1 MCIFQIMNN
10 TKNKTLQELS
20 LKQFAKRLVALMP
33 RLTRGMIT
41 QERSYFTRGVI
52 TLPQL
57 WALQI
62 VAEMDAC
69 SMRDLAQ
76 ALALKSSTVTGLVDR
91 LVKLG
96 LVRRYNSQEDRRV
109 VLAAITPKGRKILNH
124 LQEENH
130 EATIRLFKNI
140 TAQERAIYL
149 DILEKIVNKLSSQ
162 KERPR
167 RK

>member
-1 MCIFQIMNN
+1 MRIFLIMNN
-10 TKNKTLQELS
+10 TKNKTLSELS
-20 LKQFAKRLVALMP
+20 LKQFAERLVSLIP
-33 RLTRGMIT
+33 KLTRGMIT
-41 QERSYFTRGVI
+41 QERNYFTRGVI

-62 VAEMDAC
+62 AAEMDTC

-109 VLAAITPKGRKILNH
+109 VLAAITPKGKKILNH
-124 LQEENH
+124 LQEENY

-140 TAQERAIYL
+140 TAQERAAYL
-149 DILEKIVNKLSSQ
+149 DILEKIVNKLSAD
-162 KERPR
+162 K
-167 RK
+167 